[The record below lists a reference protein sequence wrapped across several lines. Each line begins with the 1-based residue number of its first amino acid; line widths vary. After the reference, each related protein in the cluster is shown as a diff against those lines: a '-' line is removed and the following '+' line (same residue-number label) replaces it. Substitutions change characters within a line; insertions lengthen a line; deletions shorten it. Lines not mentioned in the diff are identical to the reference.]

1 MANKMTTS
9 GQVGKNANPEELSA
23 SSNEQNKEEENG
35 QSKTQTLVR
44 LRKSVIF
51 DSTQI
56 GHAKIDRSIISSE
69 FYNRFNYWLL
79 PKEQLDGCLTFG
91 VTSAKK
97 GDGKSLVASNLAVS
111 FAVANEKKTLL
122 VDMNLRRPVIHKVFG
137 TKKAPGFLDALRN
150 LEIQVTETPF
160 QNLSV
165 LPTGGFYENPMVGSK
180 ISPSSG
186 KHISYEELHT
196 LGLERVTDFR
206 DVVYSL
212 KQVFEVIIF
221 DLPSVNEAEL
231 PRLYFKQLGGLI
243 VVVNA
248 GQTHQEEIDALHQ
261 YVHESQI
268 LGFVFNRTEKES
280 ID

>member
-9 GQVGKNANPEELSA
+9 GPVEENSNPEELS
-23 SSNEQNKEEENG
+23 SSNNEQNKEEENG
-35 QSKTQTLVR
+35 QSKTKTLVR
-44 LRKSVIF
+44 LRKTIIF

-56 GHAKIDRSIISSE
+56 GHARIDRSILSAE

-91 VTSAKK
+91 ITSAKI

-111 FAVANEKKTLL
+111 FAVANDKKTLL
-122 VDMNLRRPVIHKVFG
+122 VDMNLRRPVIHKIFG
-137 TKKAPGFLDALRN
+137 TRKAPGFLNALRN

-160 QNLSV
+160 QNLCI
-165 LPTGGFYENPMVGSK
+165 LPAGGIYENPVLASKNNTGSGNHF
-180 ISPSSG
+180 SF
-186 KHISYEELHT
+186 EELHT
-196 LGLERVTDFR
+196 LGLDRVTDFR

-212 KQVFEVIIF
+212 KQVFEVVIF

-248 GQTHQEEIDALHQ
+248 GQTRQEEIDALQQ

-268 LGFVFNRTEKES
+268 LGFVFNRTEK
-280 ID
+280 D